1 MQPVSVLWMNG
12 MTNDHVVTG
21 LLLITIQLQLPFR
34 IHMHLVSIL
43 SEGGGGLL
51 WFNLHYSPFKFRHE
65 FSNNNNN
72 FPKLFCHH
80 SRRGAVP
87 FIGEQPTPHIWSE
100 HHIHICHIMSS
111 SRGMVSSN
119 WRRRRGTNNG
129 LYCWLDI
136 LMFFSIVTWTRWWW
150 WSLTYYM
157 LIFPCNAVMISIH
170 F

>member
-12 MTNDHVVTG
+12 MTNDHVVAG
-21 LLLITIQLQLPFR
+21 LLITIQLQLPFR

-43 SEGGGGLL
+43 SEGGGGPL

-65 FSNNNNN
+65 FSNHNN

-119 WRRRRGTNNG
+119 WRRRAGNQQ
-129 LYCWLDI
+129 WLVLLIGYLDV
-136 LMFFSIVTWTRWWW
+136 L
-150 WSLTYYM
+150 LHCYM
-157 LIFPCNAVMISIH
+157 NKMMMMISTLLYAN
-170 F
+170 FPV